1 MSERTIRVRLYKTT
15 AEELPIVGVP
25 EIRHEKLCIRRGRRI
40 VAKYDVKE
48 VMYYKDDGTVH
59 MP

>member
-1 MSERTIRVRLYKTT
+1 MSERTIQIRLYKFDD
-15 AEELPIVGVP
+15 EEPPIEGVP
-25 EIRHEKLCIRRGRRI
+25 EIRHGKLCIRRGRRI
-40 VAKYDVKE
+40 VASYDVKD